1 MSARLT
7 HNNQLESIEER
18 GSDAAHLDELR
29 ARAQERSWVVHVL
42 DDLHRTDNVEPPWFP
57 HELLDGRV
65 SEDERVGEAR
75 VRRGVARRDADVL
88 WGRVDGECV
97 SAKTCEALSVQCVRA
112 CQPVCVQ
119 W

>member
-1 MSARLT
+1 MSIRV
-7 HNNQLESIEER
+7 HEER
-18 GSDAAHLDELR
+18 VRAHLDELR

-42 DDLHRTDNVEPPWFP
+42 GDLHRTDHVEPPWSS
-57 HELLDGRV
+57 HELVAGWVL
-65 SEDERVGEAR
+65 EDERVGEAR
-75 VRRGVARRDADVL
+75 VRCDVARRDADVL
-88 WGRVDGECV
+88 WGRVVGVCV